1 MAKHIHTRFGEL
13 TVADAHVH
21 FFSHRFFATIAAE
34 LPSPPDEGELFDV
47 LGQSLPFEFP
57 EKDPETLAARW
68 VDELDGHGVARIV
81 LIASVPGDAASVAGA
96 AHAFPDRVIPYFL
109 LNPKAPDALER
120 TERAFRELGMKGL
133 CLFPAMHHFHV
144 ADDTLKPI
152 LEEVAAHRGI
162 VFVHCGRL
170 VIGVRDKLGLESP
183 FDMSFSRPRGLE
195 DVALAFDAIPFV
207 VPHFGCDTFEE
218 LLDVAATCP
227 NIYTDTSSSNA
238 WMARLPGPLTL
249 PQVFERTLAVMGA
262 ERILYGSDSSFFPR
276 GWHRDHFQEQLDAFD
291 VTTEQA
297 AAIFGGNLLRLAA
310 QAGQDRES

>member
-1 MAKHIHTRFGEL
+1 MHTRFGEL
-13 TVADAHVH
+13 TVADAHAH
-21 FFSHRFFATIAAE
+21 FFSHRFFATLAAG
-34 LPSPPDEGELFDV
+34 LPSPPDGGELFDV

-57 EKDPETLAARW
+57 DKNPETLAARW
-68 VDELDGHGVARIV
+68 VGELDRHGVSRVV
-81 LIASVPGDAASVAGA
+81 LIASVPGDEASVAA
-96 AHAFPDRVIPYFL
+96 AARAFPDRVIPYFL

-144 ADDTLKPI
+144 AEDTLKPI

-170 VIGVRDKLGLESP
+170 VIGVRDKLGLPSP
-183 FDMSFSRPRGLE
+183 FDMSFARPRGLE
-195 DVALAFDAIPFV
+195 NVALAFDTIPFV

-227 NIYTDTSSSNA
+227 NIFIDTSSSNA
-238 WMARLPGPLTL
+238 WMASMPEPLTL
-249 PQVFERTLAVMGA
+249 PRVFERTLEVMGA

-276 GWHRDHFQEQLDAFD
+276 GWQRDHFRAQLEAFD
-291 VTTEQA
+291 VTSEQA
-297 AAIFGGNLLRLAA
+297 AAIFGGNLSRLAA
-310 QAGQDRES
+310 AAAG